1 MAELAA
7 GGGDP
12 AVAAEAA
19 ALVQKLQ
26 AELKEESALLAALAA
41 KLDAMREDAPAAKAE
56 TEPATTEPATTEPA
70 TTTTTAEKALT
81 VATWNIAAIN
91 NNPFEYWIHS
101 EDESYNKLMAD
112 VQAFISE
119 PGDKD
124 VRVKEV
130 FTDAMW
136 DELKENEGC
145 GLGRR
150 RRRRR
155 PVAR

>member
-41 KLDAMREDAPAAKAE
+41 KLDAMRGDAPAAKD
-56 TEPATTEPATTEPA
+56 EPTTTEPATTEPA

-101 EDESYNKLMAD
+101 ED
-112 VQAFISE
+112 
-119 PGDKD
+119 
-124 VRVKEV
+124 
-130 FTDAMW
+130 
-136 DELKENEGC
+136 
-145 GLGRR
+145 
-150 RRRRR
+150 
-155 PVAR
+155 